1 LNEFIMPKRL
11 KDPNQPKK
19 PLTGYFRYLA
29 DHRKIVKA
37 ENPDLKPPQLTKKCG
52 ALWRGL
58 DPEKKKEYVD
68 AAAADTTVWRVKM
81 AAYKKTPEFEAFDE
95 KRKAADHEIKIKRRK
110 TPKDKNAPK
119 KPQTAFFLYS
129 GVVRESVKLTLPEG
143 DRRKVVLIT
152 KKIGKMWKALTEEE
166 KTSWKSKAD
175 KLKEKYKEVYEEY
188 KKTDNYAS
196 YMEVL
201 TTFKEEQRERMK
213 EAKNKKKVVVK
224 KPKKV
229 AVQKRQIES
238 DSSDSESTEERR
250 PVVAKSKNVVME
262 SQEDTE
268 EESSD
273 ESS

>member
-1 LNEFIMPKRL
+1 MPKRL

-188 KKTDNYAS
+188 KKTENYAS

-250 PVVAKSKNVVME
+250 PVVAKSNKVME